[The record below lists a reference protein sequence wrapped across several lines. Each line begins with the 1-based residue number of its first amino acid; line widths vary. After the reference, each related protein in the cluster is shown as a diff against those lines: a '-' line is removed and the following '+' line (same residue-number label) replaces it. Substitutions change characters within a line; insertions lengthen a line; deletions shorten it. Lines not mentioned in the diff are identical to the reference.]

1 MKPWARISQILLVN
15 IDMKNSSEYDLRSLH
30 LNYQAYNILVDSISR
45 DVYYVDIHQNVPM
58 VDAHYML
65 TKIHENLQNV
75 VKLLSLL
82 LPLFSV
88 KLTC

>member
-1 MKPWARISQILLVN
+1 MKPWARIPQILLVN

-45 DVYYVDIHQNVPM
+45 DVYYVVIPQNVPM
-58 VDAHYML
+58 VDAHYKL
-65 TKIHENLQNV
+65 TKIHENMQNV

-82 LPLFSV
+82 LPLLSV